1 MAIDY
6 NAGINSIDV
15 GAHDITYSGNQ
26 GPKSPDQERQMA
38 FDDTP
43 GFELEPLE
51 KLLDEYRED
60 NNGRDPVSIDDLRR
74 FFYTKYGPK
83 GIAKVEQ
90 VIQQQEQQAQMQ
102 QREGIQMASAADPML
117 EEQYQQYV
125 FEMQEQGMQPMSL
138 EEFRQQAVAGMATGG
153 RVGYANGQLV
163 QPGPGRPG
171 YRGDDAYG
179 NRSSGRERG
188 LW

>member
-60 NNGRDPVSIDDLRR
+60 NNGRDPTSIDDLRR
-74 FFYTKYGPK
+74 HFYIKYGPQ
-83 GIAKVEQ
+83 GIAKIDKAVGSLTAISKPFESFK
-90 VIQQQEQQAQMQ
+90 I
-102 QREGIQMASAADPML
+102 L
-117 EEQYQQYV
+117 EKIFQ
-125 FEMQEQGMQPMSL
+125 
-138 EEFRQQAVAGMATGG
+138 
-153 RVGYANGQLV
+153 
-163 QPGPGRPG
+163 
-171 YRGDDAYG
+171 
-179 NRSSGRERG
+179 SSI
-188 LW
+188 